1 MTPAIKLATYND
13 IKENKLYKVQHGKC
27 STYAVLLKEY
37 SFNYKNEKQTI
48 PAGFISDGASIPRI
62 FWRLLDPPLTAR
74 TFTAQLKHD
83 FAYQTA
89 YCTKKEAD
97 TQFLKDMLN
106 AGYPRWKAYCDY
118 AGVRLFGWIPWKK
131 WRGKNAIGD

>member
-27 STYAVLLKEY
+27 STYVILLKEY
-37 SFNYKNEKQTI
+37 SFSYKDEKQTI

-74 TFTAQLKHD
+74 TFIAALKHD

-97 TQFLKDMLN
+97 MLFLKDMLN
-106 AGYPRWKAYCDY
+106 AGYPRWKTYCDY
-118 AGVRLFGWIPWKK
+118 TGVRLFGWIPWKR

>member
-37 SFNYKNEKQTI
+37 SFSYKNEKQTI

-74 TFTAQLKHD
+74 TFTA
-83 FAYQTA
+83 
-89 YCTKKEAD
+89 
-97 TQFLKDMLN
+97 
-106 AGYPRWKAYCDY
+106 
-118 AGVRLFGWIPWKK
+118 
-131 WRGKNAIGD
+131 